1 MTTEQEEKFV
11 FLKLYNG
18 EQVMAEKVFENNEL
32 ITVESPFLIRLI
44 PRLEPQGLV
53 EQITSGP
60 YCQFTEDKSFTFL
73 KKDLLF
79 SKPLHSFMIPVY
91 KKMSLDHDGDQ
102 EAIHFRGNQEE
113 EIEED
118 PDDQLI
124 VMNSNDTLH

>member
-18 EQVMAEKVFENNEL
+18 EQVMGEKVFENNEL

-60 YCQFTEDKSFTFL
+60 YCQFTEEKTFSFM

-91 KKMSLDHDGDQ
+91 LKMSLDQGDQ
-102 EAIHFRGNQEE
+102 ETIQFRGNQEE

-118 PDDQLI
+118 LDDQ
-124 VMNSNDTLH
+124 

>member
-18 EQVMAEKVFENNEL
+18 EQVMGEKVFENNEL

-60 YCQFTEDKSFTFL
+60 YCQFTEEKTFSFL

-91 KKMSLDHDGDQ
+91 LKMSLDHGEQ
-102 EAIHFRGNQEE
+102 ETIQFRGNGEE

>member
-60 YCQFTEDKSFTFL
+60 YCQFTEEKTFSFL

-91 KKMSLDHDGDQ
+91 LKMSLDQGDQ
-102 EAIHFRGNQEE
+102 ETIQFRGNE

>member
-18 EQVMAEKVFENNEL
+18 EQVMGEKVFENNEL

-60 YCQFTEDKSFTFL
+60 YCQFTEEKTFSFM

-91 KKMSLDHDGDQ
+91 LKMSLDQGDQ
-102 EAIHFRGNQEE
+102 ETIQFRGNREE

-118 PDDQLI
+118 LDDQLI

>member
-1 MTTEQEEKFV
+1 MTTEQEKFV

-18 EQVMAEKVFENNEL
+18 EQVMGEKVFENNEL

-60 YCQFTEDKSFTFL
+60 YCQFTEEKTFSFL

-91 KKMSLDHDGDQ
+91 LKMSLDRAEQDLLQ
-102 EAIHFRGNQEE
+102 FRGNEEQEQ

-118 PDDQLI
+118 PEDQLI
-124 VMNSNDTLH
+124 VAPFNDTLH

>member
-1 MTTEQEEKFV
+1 MTTEQEKFI

-18 EQVMAEKVFENNEL
+18 DQVMGEKVFENNDI

-79 SKPLHSFMIPVY
+79 TKPLHSFMIPVY
-91 KKMSLDHDGDQ
+91 LKMSLDRDERDITQ
-102 EAIHFRGNQEE
+102 FRGNEEQEM

-118 PDDQLI
+118 PDDQVI
-124 VMNSNDTLH
+124 VVPSNGTLH

>member
-1 MTTEQEEKFV
+1 MTTEQEKFV

-18 EQVMAEKVFENNEL
+18 DQVMGEKVFENNDI

-79 SKPLHSFMIPVY
+79 TKPLHSFMIPVY
-91 KKMSLDHDGDQ
+91 LKMSLDRDERDITQ
-102 EAIHFRGNQEE
+102 FRGNEEQEM

-118 PDDQLI
+118 PDDQVI
-124 VMNSNDTLH
+124 VVPSNGTLH